1 MKSKYMYTTKNQNKS
16 YSNNICQK
24 ESDPVAQQ
32 QRQQQQR
39 RRSVSLLKQL
49 LYILH
54 MYNKNGQNLGPV
66 SRSCFSL
73 NSSRRHAR
81 RFKMKLFKEVKNQ
94 NVISR
99 KFHATLTGKRKGIAM
114 KFNLEV

>member
-1 MKSKYMYTTKNQNKS
+1 MYTTKNQNKS

-32 QRQQQQR
+32 QQQQQQQQR

-54 MYNKNGQNLGPV
+54 MYNKKGAKSG
-66 SRSCFSL
+66 SSFSQL
-73 NSSRRHAR
+73 LQPQQQSSTC
-81 RFKMKLFKEVKNQ
+81 KK
-94 NVISR
+94 I
-99 KFHATLTGKRKGIAM
+99 
-114 KFNLEV
+114 

>member
-54 MYNKNGQNLGPV
+54 MYNKKGQNLGPV
-66 SRSCFSL
+66 SRSCCSL
-73 NSSRRHAR
+73 SSSRRHAR
-81 RFKMKLFKEVKNQ
+81 RFKMKLFKEVKKQ
-94 NVISR
+94 ECY
-99 KFHATLTGKRKGIAM
+99 FHATLIGRQKKRDSNEI
-114 KFNLEV
+114 